1 MLIMYVV
8 WKLVKKTRAVGYEE
22 MDLETDAYVVGEED
36 LKATE
41 LENSTRGKVAKVFRW
56 IFWWVRG

>member
-1 MLIMYVV
+1 M
-8 WKLVKKTRAVGYEE
+8 KKTRAVGYEE

-56 IFWWVRG
+56 IF